1 MTVLRVTVPDQYFCT
16 KHPPLPQWYTL
27 LESHRSQVRFGSKL
41 VRFKAFYKPSEL
53 WGPDRGRDGRDKAG
67 PASGK
72 NAGISHPEE
81 RAHHDVK
88 SLRYLSFDTHSVI
101 LRKSTVSYFESP
113 LLDMLIFIAHSL
125 LSKTSWLSESTV
137 RINLHYCNPYKV
149 LVHSADVA
157 AAQGC
162 SCDSFSMTL
171 CTFKHRKRICTYLS
185 HIY

>member
-1 MTVLRVTVPDQYFCT
+1 MGNFDHYVYGNFDHYTYGNKVRGAGEACRRQGIAF
-16 KHPPLPQWYTL
+16 LPMAV
-27 LESHRSQVRFGSKL
+27 ESFG
-41 VRFKAFYKPSEL
+41 
-53 WGPDRGRDGRDKAG
+53 DGRDKAG

-125 LSKTSWLSESTV
+125 LSKTS
-137 RINLHYCNPYKV
+137 
-149 LVHSADVA
+149 
-157 AAQGC
+157 
-162 SCDSFSMTL
+162 
-171 CTFKHRKRICTYLS
+171 
-185 HIY
+185 

>member
-1 MTVLRVTVPDQYFCT
+1 LKLGSSSGAGGRVGGGLGLQEER
-16 KHPPLPQWYTL
+16 PLEP
-27 LESHRSQVRFGSKL
+27 
-41 VRFKAFYKPSEL
+41 AAP
-53 WGPDRGRDGRDKAG
+53 PDRGRDGRDKAG

-125 LSKTSWLSESTV
+125 LSKTS
-137 RINLHYCNPYKV
+137 
-149 LVHSADVA
+149 
-157 AAQGC
+157 
-162 SCDSFSMTL
+162 
-171 CTFKHRKRICTYLS
+171 
-185 HIY
+185 